1 MQIKLKAPAKINL
14 TLEIIKRLPN
24 GYHELRTVILKLDSL
39 FDEIAIEF
47 IPNSTG
53 IKIQSDSKEIP
64 LDEKNT
70 CYRVAQ
76 KYFEKVKKPIGLE
89 IRIKK
94 NIPAGAGFGGGSSDG
109 AAVLLILNKYF
120 KNKLSPK
127 QLIEIAQEVGK
138 DIPVFLIKERAVMVG
153 GMGEKLNPFPCQTRL
168 NFLVI
173 NPKIHSS
180 TKKAYEFASR
190 KLWFMENKKR
200 TDISRKMIKALKNKD
215 KKEIARNLYND
226 FEVVL
231 EKTFPVIK
239 ELKQALL
246 AFGAEGVLMT
256 GAGSSVFGIFSSKKE
271 AVAAK
276 KILAKRHPNFFFHAE

>member
-89 IRIKK
+89 IRIKNSAIRK
-94 NIPAGAGFGGGSSDG
+94 IATNGT
-109 AAVLLILNKYF
+109 LLRIFRSL
-120 KNKLSPK
+120 KL
-127 QLIEIAQEVGK
+127 
-138 DIPVFLIKERAVMVG
+138 
-153 GMGEKLNPFPCQTRL
+153 
-168 NFLVI
+168 
-173 NPKIHSS
+173 
-180 TKKAYEFASR
+180 
-190 KLWFMENKKR
+190 
-200 TDISRKMIKALKNKD
+200 
-215 KKEIARNLYND
+215 
-226 FEVVL
+226 
-231 EKTFPVIK
+231 
-239 ELKQALL
+239 
-246 AFGAEGVLMT
+246 
-256 GAGSSVFGIFSSKKE
+256 
-271 AVAAK
+271 
-276 KILAKRHPNFFFHAE
+276 